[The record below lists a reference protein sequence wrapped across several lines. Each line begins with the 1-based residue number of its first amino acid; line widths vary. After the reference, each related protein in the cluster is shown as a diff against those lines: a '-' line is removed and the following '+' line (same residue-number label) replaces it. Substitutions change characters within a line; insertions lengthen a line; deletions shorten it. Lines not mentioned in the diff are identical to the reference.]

1 MRTEPT
7 VERAIPAS
15 TESRPLDAP
24 HARKK
29 WGLPPPRTPSPRRR
43 QWTLPRRPG
52 LATGLARRSPQ
63 PCRMHLLPLSQRRQP
78 PRHHQP
84 RSQPPSQRRQLPPS
98 IPLPSTHHRLC
109 SLCWA
114 QGCQLRRLRRLRR
127 RRRQLRPGSRP
138 RRRRNPAPARPNPA
152 DRRHALARATAPCR
166 SAGWKRRGAAGPT
179 AACAVW
185 CLSSVRCPI
194 ASASA
199 RTSGG
204 RRTMPWRRAA
214 GRAWSVWS
222 STSPTRRATT
232 APTSCRAAC
241 CT

>member
-1 MRTEPT
+1 MLPSGR
-7 VERAIPAS
+7 
-15 TESRPLDAP
+15 DA
-24 HARKK
+24 
-29 WGLPPPRTPSPRRR
+29 WSLPPSTPSPRRR

-63 PCRMHLLPLSQRRQP
+63 PCRMRLLPLSQRRQP
-78 PRHHQP
+78 PRHRQP

-109 SLCWA
+109 TLCRA
-114 QGCQLRRLRRLRR
+114 RDRVCRLRRLRRRRRR

-152 DRRHALARATAPCR
+152 DRRRALARATAPCR

-179 AACAVW
+179 AACTAW
-185 CLSSVRCPI
+185 SQSSVRCPI

-204 RRTMPWRRAA
+204 RRTMPWRRAV
-214 GRAWSVWS
+214 GRAWSAW
-222 STSPTRRATT
+222 
-232 APTSCRAAC
+232 
-241 CT
+241 